1 MNVLSSP
8 VVAMAGISLYVGLY
22 HLLIFLRRPQNRTDL
37 TFALLCFST
46 VFYDAFCVG
55 LYNAS
60 TVAEGAH
67 WQRAQLISMAF
78 FVPAF
83 LWFVSEYTHQKP
95 GMIVYSFFAYYLL
108 AAIVQLVDRS
118 NLTWLMDRPSI
129 KHVSLPFD
137 LSITYNEVTF
147 GPFTAIQSLVGVFA
161 STYILILA
169 VRYFRNG
176 NKKEAMPLI
185 LALGFMYAAAASD
198 TLVGNG
204 IYEFIYLMEYAFI
217 GTIMLMAFSISNM
230 VLDAITTKDALNH
243 SEERF
248 RSLVETIN
256 DWMWEVDANGIYTY
270 ASPKVR
276 DLLGY
281 EPEEILG
288 RTPFDFMP
296 AEEAERVSA
305 LFQEYLRNRKPITQL
320 ENIVRHKDGRLVTM
334 DTNGVP
340 FFDGNGN
347 LAGYR
352 GIDRDIT
359 ERRQVEKN
367 AQQREAYLRAILDNI
382 PFWLWLKD
390 PEGRFLAVNKP
401 MAQDSGFEHPEV
413 LVGKTDFDVT
423 TPELAASYQRDDR
436 LVIESHKQKV
446 VEESIIRNGI
456 ETWAETFK
464 FPIFDSQGNVIGTTG
479 FARDITER
487 KQVELERE
495 ELIASL
501 ESKNAELERFT
512 YTVSHDLKSPLVTI
526 NGFLGFLEKDA
537 RAGDMEKLKNDFNR
551 IREAVEK
558 MRNLLSDLLE
568 LSRIGRVVN
577 TSTTVSFRDL
587 TDDALAL
594 VHGQLEEN
602 AVRVVIQPGL
612 PQVFGDR
619 QRLTEVLQNLIENAA
634 KYMGSQ
640 TDPCI
645 QIGQQ
650 GEEEGKP
657 IFYVKDNGIGIAP
670 EFHERIFGLFNKLD
684 TQSDGTGIGLAL
696 VKRIVEIHGGRIW
709 VESEAGKGA
718 TFNFTLP
725 RG

>member
-22 HLLIFLRRPQNRTDL
+22 HLLIFLRRPRNRTDL

-55 LYNAS
+55 LYNAP

-118 NLTWLMDRPSI
+118 SLTWLMDQPAI
-129 KHVSLPFD
+129 KHISLPFD
-137 LSITYNEVTF
+137 LSITYNEAAF
-147 GPFTAIQSLVGVFA
+147 GPFTAIQSLVGIFA
-161 STYILILA
+161 STYILVMAI
-169 VRYFRNG
+169 RYFRNG
-176 NKKEAMPLI
+176 NKKEATPLI
-185 LALGFMYAAAASD
+185 LALGSMYAAAASD

-230 VLDAITTKDALNH
+230 VLDAVTARDALNH

-248 RSLVETIN
+248 RALVETIN

-296 AEEAERVSA
+296 AEEAERVNVH
-305 LFQEYLRNRKPITQL
+305 FQECLRDRKPITQL

-340 FFDGNGN
+340 FFDGNGD

-359 ERRQVEKN
+359 ERKKT
-367 AQQREAYLRAILDNI
+367 QQTLQMSQYSVDQASDAI
-382 PFWLWLKD
+382 FW
-390 PEGRFLAVNKP
+390 
-401 MAQDSGFEHPEV
+401 
-413 LVGKTDFDVT
+413 
-423 TPELAASYQRDDR
+423 
-436 LVIESHKQKV
+436 
-446 VEESIIRNGI
+446 IIRDGGFTYVNEQACRSLGYTREELLQLKLWDI
-456 ETWAETFK
+456 DPVFPKELWNQNWEGYQAQRHGGTDNVETLHCRKDGTV
-464 FPIFDSQGNVIGTTG
+464 FPVDVSAKHLWFGDRELHIAVV
-479 FARDITER
+479 RDITER
-487 KQVELERE
+487 RITEQERE

-551 IREAVEK
+551 IREAVDK

-577 TSTTVSFRDL
+577 TSTKISFSEL

-594 VHGQLEEN
+594 VHGQLEES

-650 GEEEGKP
+650 GEEEHKP
-657 IFYVKDNGIGIAP
+657 IFYVRDNGIGIAP

-696 VKRIVEIHGGRIW
+696 VKRIIEIHGGRIW

-718 TFNFTLP
+718 TFYFTLP